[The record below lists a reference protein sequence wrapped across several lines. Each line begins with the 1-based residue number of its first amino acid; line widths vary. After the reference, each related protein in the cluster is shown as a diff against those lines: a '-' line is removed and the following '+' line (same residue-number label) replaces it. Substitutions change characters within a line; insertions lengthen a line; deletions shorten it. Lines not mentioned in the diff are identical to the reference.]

1 MKTLS
6 NLSYNKG
13 SKKKKKRVGRGIGS
27 GLGKT
32 ATRGHKGQKARKSP
46 QISPGFEGGQM
57 PLYRRLPRRGFSNI
71 KFKEKWEYITT
82 GMLNIFNN
90 GQVITPQ
97 LLKDNGLIKS
107 LKSKIKLLSKGDLTK
122 KLSIQVHKASKN
134 ATLLVEKS
142 NSNLKLLMSSS
153 TKEK

>member
-6 NLSYNKG
+6 NLRYNKG
-13 SKKKKKRVGRGIGS
+13 SKEQRKRVGRGIGS

-71 KFKEKWEYITT
+71 NFKEKWEYITT
-82 GMLNIFNN
+82 GMLNIFDD
-90 GQVITPQ
+90 GQIITPQ
-97 LLKDNGLIKS
+97 LLKDKGMIKS

-134 ATLLVEKS
+134 ATLLIEKS
-142 NSNLKLLMSSS
+142 NCNLNLLMSSPS
-153 TKEK
+153 KEK